1 MKREEMIRVIG
12 GFFQAMNDHDVDK
25 MAESCTRGIVA
36 DEVAEH
42 EPFTGMGAFKKSYS
56 DVFGGY
62 PDCTAEVEETFVD
75 GNAVICQVT
84 WKATNTGIFRGVEP
98 TGKPVDLRIAY
109 FFRLKEGKIH
119 RITEYYDLA
128 TLLVQQGQLEL

>member
-1 MKREEMIRVIG
+1 MKREEMIGVIER
-12 GFFQAMNDHDVDK
+12 FFQTMNDHDVDK
-25 MAESCTRGIVA
+25 MAEFCTQGIVA

-42 EPFTGMGAFKKSYS
+42 KPLTGMGAFKKAYS

-75 GNAVICQVT
+75 GNAVICQVR
-84 WKATNTGIFRGVEP
+84 WKATNRGVFRGVEP

-109 FFRLKEGKIH
+109 FFRFKGGKIDK
-119 RITEYYDLA
+119 ITEYYDLA